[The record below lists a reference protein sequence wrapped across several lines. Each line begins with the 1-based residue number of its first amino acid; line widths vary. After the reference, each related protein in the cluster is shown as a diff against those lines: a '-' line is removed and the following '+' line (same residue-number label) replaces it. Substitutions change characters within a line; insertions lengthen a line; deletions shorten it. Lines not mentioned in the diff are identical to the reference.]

1 MKIKHTSLQE
11 IADSLIKGIE
21 NAYENCPDA
30 KNKTFEEVAQWAGE
44 NCILT
49 EDKQEIEEWH
59 SSHR

>member
-30 KNKTFEEVAQWAGE
+30 KNKTFEEVAQWARE

-49 EDKQEIEEWH
+49 EDKQEIEE
-59 SSHR
+59 